1 MQDLVEY
8 MARSLVD
15 HPEDVR
21 VTEEGGAHSLVYELR
36 VHPSDGSLVQGR
48 VANAMRN
55 LPRVVASRKRHPGV
69 NASRRGASCRRP
81 GRPARHHP
89 RTHH

>member
-21 VTEEGGAHSLVYELR
+21 VNESSGAHALIYELR
-36 VHPSDGSLVQGR
+36 VRSSDKGWVIGRQGR
-48 VANAMRN
+48 VANAMRT
-55 LPRVVASRKRHPGV
+55 LLRVAAARKR
-69 NASRRGASCRRP
+69 RRAVLEIV
-81 GRPARHHP
+81 
-89 RTHH
+89 

>member
-21 VTEEGGAHSLVYELR
+21 VTETGSAHAVIYELHVR
-36 VHPSDGSLVQGR
+36 SSDKGWVIGRQGR
-48 VANAMRN
+48 VANAMRT
-55 LPRVVASRKRHPGV
+55 LLRVAASQKR
-69 NASRRGASCRRP
+69 RRAILEIV
-81 GRPARHHP
+81 
-89 RTHH
+89 

>member
-21 VTEEGGAHSLVYELR
+21 VTETSGAHALIYELR
-36 VHPSDGSLVQGR
+36 VRGSDKGWVIGRQGR
-48 VANAMRN
+48 VANAMRT
-55 LPRVVASRKRHPGV
+55 LLRVA
-69 NASRRGASCRRP
+69 ASRRRR
-81 GRPARHHP
+81 RAVLEIV
-89 RTHH
+89 

>member
-36 VHPSDGSLVQGR
+36 VHPSDKGWVIGRQGR
-48 VANAMRN
+48 VANAMRT
-55 LPRVVASRKRHPGV
+55 LLRVAASRKR
-69 NASRRGASCRRP
+69 RRAILEIV
-81 GRPARHHP
+81 
-89 RTHH
+89 